1 VTLSMEHFDVIVVG
15 AGLSGIGAAYHL
27 KERCPDKTFAILEAR
42 SAIGGTWDLFRY
54 PGIRSDSDMYTLGY
68 RFKPWTEKKAI
79 ADGPSILRYV
89 RQVARESDLERT
101 IRFDHAVKRASWSSE
116 HAQWTVEVERGPE
129 RDLVSFTCN
138 FLYGCAGYYRYDA
151 GYTPEFPGIERF
163 AGRVVHPQHWPEDLD
178 YRGKRVVVIGSGAT
192 AMTLVPSMS
201 VDAEHVTML
210 QRSPTYVVSRPAED
224 PAARFLQR
232 IMPMRLAYFFTRWL
246 FVLLGMLFF
255 VVTRRYPR
263 VAKRRIIER
272 VKEEL
277 PAGYDVRKHFT
288 PRYDV
293 WDQRVCLVPD
303 GDLFE
308 AIRKQRVS
316 VVTDHID
323 HFTESGIQLKSGE
336 RLPADLVVTAT
347 GLELQFLGGIA
358 LELDGRPIDP
368 HQTINYKGVMFSDI
382 PNLACTFGYT
392 NASWTLKAD
401 LTAEYVCR
409 LLNHMASVGAR
420 VCTPRR
426 KDPEVQAVPW
436 IDFTSGYIQ
445 RALSRFP
452 QMGSKRPWRLYQ
464 NYALDL
470 LLMRFGSVD
479 DGQLELTGI
488 GRPAPETARTSVPA
502 LPPST

>member
-1 VTLSMEHFDVIVVG
+1 MEHFDVIVVG

-27 KERCPDKTFAILEAR
+27 QKHCPDKTFAILEAR
-42 SAIGGTWDLFRY
+42 DAIGGTWDLFRY

-68 RFKPWTEKKAI
+68 RFKPWRQRKAI
-79 ADGPSILRYV
+79 ADGPSILSYV
-89 RQVARESDLERT
+89 RETARENDIERK
-101 IRFDHAVKRASWSSE
+101 IRFQHAVKRASWSSE
-116 HAQWTVEVERGPE
+116 HARWTLEIERGPQHE
-129 RDLVSFTCN
+129 PLQLSCN

-178 YRGKRVVVIGSGAT
+178 YSGKRVVVIGSGAT
-192 AMTLVPSMS
+192 AMTLVPSMAK
-201 VDAEHVTML
+201 DAGHVTML

-224 PAARFLQR
+224 PAAGFLR
-232 IMPMRLAYFFTRWL
+232 RVFPLELAYFLTRWL

-255 VVTRRYPR
+255 VVTRKYPR
-263 VAKRRIIER
+263 AAKQRIVER

-277 PAGYDVRKHFT
+277 PPGYDVQKHFT
-288 PRYDV
+288 PRYNV

-308 AIRKQRVS
+308 SIRSGRVS
-316 VVTDHID
+316 VVTDHIES
-323 HFTESGIQLKSGE
+323 FTEDGIELESGE
-336 RLPADLVVTAT
+336 RLPADLVITAT

-358 LELDGRPIDP
+358 LEIDGRPTDP
-368 HQTINYKGVMFSDI
+368 HDTLNYKGVMFSDV

-409 LLNHMASVGAR
+409 LLNHMAAVGAR

-426 KDPEVQAVPW
+426 RDPEVQAVPW
-436 IDFTSGYIQ
+436 LDFTSGYIQ
-445 RALSRFP
+445 RALLRFP

-470 LLMRFGSVD
+470 LLMRFGRVD
-479 DGQLELTGI
+479 DGQLDFSVA
-488 GRPAPETARTSVPA
+488 GRALAATSQAKVPA
-502 LPPST
+502 LPPQAS

>member
-1 VTLSMEHFDVIVVG
+1 MEHFDVIVVG

-27 KERCPDKTFAILEAR
+27 QKHCPDKTFAILEAR
-42 SAIGGTWDLFRY
+42 DAIGGTWDLFRY

-68 RFKPWTEKKAI
+68 RFKPWRARKSI
-79 ADGPSILRYV
+79 ADGPSILSYV
-89 RQVARESDLERT
+89 RETAHEHDIERK
-101 IRFDHAVKRASWSSE
+101 IRFRHAVKRASWSSE
-116 HAQWTVEVERGPE
+116 HARWTLEVERGPE
-129 RDLVSFTCN
+129 REPLQLSCN

-163 AGRVVHPQHWPEDLD
+163 AGRVVHPQHWPADLD
-178 YRGKRVVVIGSGAT
+178 YRDMRVVVIGSGAT
-192 AMTLVPSMS
+192 AMTLVPSMAR
-201 VDAEHVTML
+201 DAGHVTML

-224 PAARFLQR
+224 PAASLLRRMF
-232 IMPMRLAYFFTRWL
+232 PVELAYFLTRWL

-255 VVTRRYPR
+255 VVTRKYPR
-263 VAKRRIIER
+263 AAKQRMIER

-277 PAGYDVRKHFT
+277 PPGYDVQKHFT

-308 AIRKQRVS
+308 SIRSGRVS
-316 VVTDHID
+316 VVTDHIER
-323 HFTESGIQLKSGE
+323 FTEDGIDLVSGE
-336 RLPADLVVTAT
+336 RLPADLVITAT

-368 HQTINYKGVMFSDI
+368 HDTINYKGVMFSDV

-409 LLNHMASVGAR
+409 LLNHMAAVGAR

-426 KDPEVQAVPW
+426 RDLEVQAVPW
-436 IDFTSGYIQ
+436 LDFTSGYIQ
-445 RALSRFP
+445 RALQRFP

-470 LLMRFGSVD
+470 LLMRFGRVD
-479 DGQLELTGI
+479 DGQLEFSGAGQL
-488 GRPAPETARTSVPA
+488 RPSASQAPVAA
-502 LPPST
+502 LPPQAS

>member
-1 VTLSMEHFDVIVVG
+1 MEHFDVIVVG

-27 KERCPDKTFAILEAR
+27 RKRCPDKTFVILEGR
-42 SAIGGTWDLFRY
+42 DAIGGTWDLFRY

-68 RFKPWTEKKAI
+68 RFKPWLGRKAI
-79 ADGPSILRYV
+79 ADGPSILSYV
-89 RQVARESDLERT
+89 RETARENDLERCV
-101 IRFDHAVKRASWSSE
+101 RFQHAVKRASWSSE
-116 HAQWTVEVERGPE
+116 HARWTVHAERGPDRE
-129 RDLVSFTCN
+129 PVSYTCG

-163 AGRVVHPQHWPEDLD
+163 AGRVIHPQHWPQDLD

-192 AMTLVPSMS
+192 AVTLVPSMS
-201 VDAEHVTML
+201 KDAEHVTML
-210 QRSPTYVVSRPAED
+210 QRSPTYIVSRPAED
-224 PAARFLQR
+224 PAATFLQR
-232 IMPMRLAYFFTRWL
+232 LLPTGFAYFLTRWL

-255 VVTRRYPR
+255 VVTRKYPR
-263 VAKRRIIER
+263 VAKQRIVER

-277 PAGYDVRKHFT
+277 PEGYDVRKHFT

-308 AIRKQRVS
+308 AIREKRVS
-316 VVTDHID
+316 VVTDHIER
-323 HFTESGIQLKSGE
+323 FTETGITLQSGE
-336 RLPADLVVTAT
+336 QLPADLVITAT
-347 GLELQFLGGIA
+347 GLELQFLGGIE
-358 LELDGRPIDP
+358 LELDGRAIDP
-368 HQTINYKGVMFSDI
+368 HDTINYKGVMFSDI

-409 LLNHMASVGAR
+409 LLNHMDAVGAR

-426 KDPEVQAVPW
+426 KDPEVQTVPW
-436 IDFTSGYIQ
+436 LDFTSGYIQ

-470 LLMRFGSVD
+470 LLMRFGSVV
-479 DGQLELTGI
+479 DGQLELGKPS
-488 GRPAPETARTSVPA
+488 RALPAGAGASVPA
-502 LPPST
+502 LPPSS